1 MNSEELEQSLKAEFE
16 TYLNG
21 VLAKMRGDVDEF
33 QAKIESE
40 FEKHRSQI
48 GNEFRSLSDR
58 FESVPEFDGGF
69 TETVVEH
76 LRLARDEGAKI
87 TANAFAEAEKL
98 EQVSAPSLDLSEI
111 KDAIN
116 DISSN
121 DTQAT
126 ILKSLISHAATYTP
140 RGAFF
145 IVKNEHFVGW
155 KLFGDETDDADTAV
169 RDIRFPV
176 SEDSILGAATRSLGL
191 VEGSFGSHEADSD
204 FLEPLGFGRPDRMYA
219 IPLIARG
226 RGVAVLYCDYGH
238 EGVSV
243 NTDALEMLVKVAG
256 ITVELHAVAK
266 AVHAESYQE
275 AADHAESGHETVDHA
290 PVSEPEVSTGYADQA
305 AETPVQSYDETPR
318 QFESSFETLRPVV
331 ETPPFEPSYPFAET
345 LPEATGVE
353 VVDEPDVIPAA
364 PETAAVSEFQPPV
377 YQFDEPAQD
386 VVPENEVYGKAFDEP
401 EAAAPDGY
409 GELGN
414 IPVQGSEPEVSRF
427 DAEPATVP
435 VSYEFETVTAFDEK
449 VSEPEQIET
458 AAVETLE
465 DERPA
470 YTFDSGDLAEPV
482 AAAQNEVEEPQEV
495 VVTGTEIVFDSP
507 VEEVTDHTEED
518 STSYSPVYEAEPAE
532 ISETIEPAPFAETPK
547 FEPSPFD
554 RPVSESGV
562 SEPEVAGVATN
573 FVTGTEP
580 MRTKPV
586 TRLSDRN
593 VDLPIEVPENER
605 RLHNDARRFARLLVS
620 EIKLYNEKK
629 VQEGRESND
638 LYERLREAIDRSR
651 EMYDKRVQPPVAE
664 TFDYFHYELVN
675 SLAEGEETRLGHSYK
690 GAAV

>member
-33 QAKIESE
+33 QTKIESE

-48 GNEFRSLSDR
+48 GNEFRSLTDR

-69 TETVVEH
+69 TETVIEH
-76 LRLARDEGAKI
+76 LRLARDDGTKI
-87 TANAFAEAEKL
+87 AANAFSEAEKL
-98 EQVSAPSLDLSEI
+98 EDVSAPSMDLSEI

-116 DISSN
+116 EISSN

-126 ILKSLISHAATYTP
+126 ILKSLIHHAAKYTP

-155 KLFGDETDDADTAV
+155 KLFGNETDEADTV
-169 RDIRFPV
+169 IRDIRFPV
-176 SEDSILGAATRSLGL
+176 SDDSILGAATSSLGL
-191 VEGSFGSHEADSD
+191 VEGSSGSHSADSD
-204 FLEPLGFGRPDRMYA
+204 FLEPLQFGRPDRMYA

-266 AVHAESYQE
+266 AAHAESYQE
-275 AADHAESGHETVDHA
+275 PADQAESYQGAVYDA
-290 PVSEPEVSTGYADQA
+290 PVSDPEVST
-305 AETPVQSYDETPR
+305 ETYQVEEMPVQAHDEVPH
-318 QFESSFETLRPVV
+318 QFESSFETLRPVANTSFDSPYPAV
-331 ETPPFEPSYPFAET
+331 ETV
-345 LPEATGVE
+345 PEVTEVE
-353 VVDEPDVIPAA
+353 VVDEPA
-364 PETAAVSEFQPPV
+364 ETSSVPDAVSETEFQPPV
-377 YQFDEPAQD
+377 YTFDRTDQD
-386 VVPENEVYGKAFDEP
+386 VVSETT
-401 EAAAPDGY
+401 APDGSFDG
-409 GELGN
+409 GELASTDADVSPDFGLARDT
-414 IPVQGSEPEVSRF
+414 EPEVSRF
-427 DAEPATVP
+427 GTEPAA
-435 VSYEFETVTAFDEK
+435 VSDTYEFETVTAFDEK
-449 VSEPEQIET
+449 VSEADEAET
-458 AAVETLE
+458 ATEETLV
-465 DERPA
+465 DELPT
-470 YTFDSGDLAEPV
+470 YTFDPGNVPELVTTDES
-482 AAAQNEVEEPQEV
+482 EVEEPQA
-495 VVTGTEIVFDSP
+495 I
-507 VEEVTDHTEED
+507 EVTDAEMVFGSPATDVSDQTEED
-518 STSYSPVYEAEPAE
+518 STIDTPVFEAEPVEATD
-532 ISETIEPAPFAETPK
+532 TIEPAPFAEAPT
-547 FEPSPFD
+547 FEPGPFD
-554 RPVSESGV
+554 RPASETNAP
-562 SEPEVAGVATN
+562 EPEVAGVATN

-580 MRTKPV
+580 MRTKPA

-629 VQEGRESND
+629 VEEGRESND

-664 TFDYFHYELVN
+664 SFDYFHYELVN